1 MTDPVPAP
9 PPNPV
14 QSPLTLV
21 MKIKSEA
28 DFLQLQGMLQHFQGL
43 PPDQN
48 PIRVALDK
56 LAIVHFARFVFLNSN
71 TELAVITSYDGTFED
86 YIKEFIDHIGEVFDA
101 LKFCL
106 GHLKRIWTGV
116 YRLRSHRFN
125 TEQNVGFD
133 ESSPSLPSPTL
144 FT

>member
-1 MTDPVPAP
+1 
-9 PPNPV
+9 
-14 QSPLTLV
+14 

-43 PPDQN
+43 PRDQN

-56 LAIVHFARFVFLNSN
+56 LVIVHFARFVFSNSN

-86 YIKEFIDHIGEVFDA
+86 YINEFIDHIGEVFDA

-106 GHLKRIWTGV
+106 GRLKRIWTG
-116 YRLRSHRFN
+116 RLSHANPTASTRSKMSDSRSHPLLFPPL
-125 TEQNVGFD
+125 
-133 ESSPSLPSPTL
+133 PSLHDC
-144 FT
+144 